1 VFAVSIIEVAVPL
14 APTASLS
21 AAVIVTPIVSP
32 VPGAEAPVA
41 SVV

>member
-1 VFAVSIIEVAVPL
+1 VFSVSIIEVAVPL

-21 AAVIVTPIVSP
+21 AAVIVSTIVSP
-32 VPGAEAPVA
+32 VTGAEAPVV